1 MPRSYEKIHYGL
13 RPAKNIERKMLAEAF
28 RRLSEFGT
36 IESYRYVGFG
46 SIYFCDFCLFH
57 KSLGITNMLS
67 IEWDVKN
74 AGRFKFNRPFGCI
87 QIKFGDSNEELP
99 ALSWNE
105 RTILWLDYDRKLDRA
120 ALTDISWFCAHA
132 VPGSAILVTVNAQSD
147 RFDEGPLQ
155 QLRERVGEEKVS
167 PAIGETELKGW
178 GTADVNRRIITNE
191 IQEKLDIRNGGRS
204 AGSRM
209 LYRQL
214 FNFRYADG
222 PNFPK
227 MLTVGGLLFEEGQ
240 SNIVGKCAFETLPF
254 VRPEE
259 KGYLI
264 EVPNLTFRELRHL
277 DAQLPISDPKQL
289 DAPSIPEKDLE
300 RYARVYR
307 YFPAFVDAEL

>member
-1 MPRSYEKIHYGL
+1 MLRSYEKIHYGL

-36 IESYRYVGFG
+36 IESYRYIGFG
-46 SIYFCDFCLFH
+46 STYFSDFSLFH

-67 IEWDVKN
+67 IEWDAEN
-74 AGRFKFNRPFGCI
+74 DERFRFNRPFRCV
-87 QIKFGDSNEELP
+87 QIRFGDSNQVLP
-99 ALSWNE
+99 TLSWNE
-105 RTILWLDYDRKLDRA
+105 RTILWLDYDRKLDCA
-120 ALTDISWFCAHA
+120 VLTDVSWFCAHA
-132 VPGSAILVTVNAQSD
+132 VPGSAILVTVNAKPD
-147 RFDEGPLQ
+147 RFDQEPLQ
-155 QLRERVGEEKVS
+155 QLRDRVGEEKVS
-167 PAIGETELKGW
+167 PAIQETELSGW
-178 GTADVNRRIITNE
+178 GTADVYRRIITNE
-191 IQEKLDIRNGGRS
+191 IQEKLDSRNGGRS

-222 PNFPK
+222 PK

-254 VRPEE
+254 VKTGEE
-259 KGYLI
+259 PYLI
-264 EVPNLTFRELRHL
+264 EVPNLTFRELRYL
-277 DAQLPISDPKQL
+277 DAQLPISDPRQL